1 MINDYF
7 DFSPRQLKFLTL
19 LTTLTLIVGGWQF
32 IRAYADTSSDLP
44 PLQLIVGEDE
54 QKLTGIFV
62 LDPNTSPIDSLELLP
77 GIGSV
82 LAERIDEYRQEH
94 RFEEVIDI
102 TNVRGIGPRTYERIK
117 PYLEIKRW

>member
-19 LTTLTLIVGGWQF
+19 LTVLTLVVGGWQF
-32 IRAYADTSSDLP
+32 IRAYANTSSDLP
-44 PLQLIVGEDE
+44 PLELIVGEDQ

-62 LDPNTSPIDSLELLP
+62 LDPNTAPLDSLELMP
-77 GIGSV
+77 GIGPV
-82 LAERIDEYRQEH
+82 LAERIDAYRKEH
-94 RFEEVIDI
+94 TFEEIIDI